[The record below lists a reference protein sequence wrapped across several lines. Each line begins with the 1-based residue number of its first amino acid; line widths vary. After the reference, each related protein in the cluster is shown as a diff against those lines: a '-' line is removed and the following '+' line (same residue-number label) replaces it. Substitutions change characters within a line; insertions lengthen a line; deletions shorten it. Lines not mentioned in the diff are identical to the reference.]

1 MLNEQEYKE
10 LQFRFSR
17 KMKHEGNK
25 SSHAYNEGILAC
37 KSILSELYS
46 HNHKEGKEIIALIM
60 RYFVKLYFRLDN
72 ECECYY
78 IGTNGDDDDFDIHR
92 RRY

>member
-17 KMKHEGNK
+17 KIKHECTKK
-25 SSHAYNEGILAC
+25 SQVYNEGILAC

-46 HNHKEGKEIIALIM
+46 HNHKEGKEN
-60 RYFVKLYFRLDN
+60 D
-72 ECECYY
+72 
-78 IGTNGDDDDFDIHR
+78 
-92 RRY
+92 

>member
-46 HNHKEGKEIIALIM
+46 PNHKEEK
-60 RYFVKLYFRLDN
+60 RND
-72 ECECYY
+72 
-78 IGTNGDDDDFDIHR
+78 
-92 RRY
+92 